1 MPTKKKEIQQG
12 NLREDKT
19 PSEAVTL
26 ADDEERAR
34 IAQILEMGLVTDM
47 IAVKDK
53 DPNKR
58 YVWVRERDTDISK
71 FSLLGYELEVVGE
84 EEKVH
89 GAGDNRKRVGDV
101 VLMSIPRTRYDLIQS
116 VREERRKKR
125 QRSPIKEYKK
135 RAAEAAAR
143 GEAAPPLDLAPQ
155 EE

>member
-1 MPTKKKEIQQG
+1 MATKKIERQQSDE
-12 NLREDKT
+12 RVDKT
-19 PSEAVTL
+19 PAEAVKL
-26 ADDEERAR
+26 ADDDERAR

-71 FSLLGYELEVVGE
+71 FSLLGYELEAVGE
-84 EEKVH
+84 DEKVH

-101 VLMSIPRTRYDLIQS
+101 VLMSIPRARYDLIQS

-125 QRSPIKEYKK
+125 QRSPIKEYKR
-135 RAAEAAAR
+135 RAAQAAAK